1 MSQQNIDFGTFPD
14 DPSADAIRTAFQ
26 KVQDNFDEVYAS
38 TANAAVLSVNR
49 TAGRGISVNSPTGNV
64 IVEANVAS
72 LSISSVTLRVGTS
85 PNPVTNSAIYT
96 NYSQTLYVEIP
107 NTLSISNLI
116 TSGNISA
123 GGNLTSLNA
132 SLGNAVVAN
141 YFVGDG
147 SQISNITA
155 SASNIANVAGTVS
168 QNAQSNI
175 TSLGTL
181 TSLSVSGNI
190 TAGNIYA
197 NAGIIGAQYFTG
209 DGSNLANIQV
219 ANVSGTIAN
228 ANYASYAGD
237 VINSSQ
243 SNITTVGS
251 LASLS
256 VVGNANVGNI
266 GATNG
271 VFTSISGEGGN
282 LSNITGA
289 NVSGFVPNAN
299 IANTAFAVA
308 GANVSGT
315 VSSATTAGT
324 ITTNAQPNI
333 TSTGTLTSLSVSGN
347 ANIGNVGTSI
357 ITATGTITGGNLATA
372 GNLSVGGNT
381 TLGNLS
387 VTGILNAGDIT
398 VGSISNGTSIVD
410 IIGVSGNVTTTVA
423 GVANV
428 LVITTTGANIDGTLS
443 VSGNITAG
451 NISATTFTGNLTG
464 NATRATTA
472 GTLTTNAQPNITSL
486 GTLTSLSVS
495 GNSNLGNVGNVKITG
510 SAGYLQN
517 DGSGNLSFVTVITQV
532 IPGTANS
539 ILLSSGLN
547 GIDASGNIKF
557 NDPQL
562 DIIGNLSVTGNAN
575 VGNIGATNIVG
586 TLTTNAQPNITSV
599 GTLAGLTLNANLNS
613 NSNIVLN
620 NVNANIST
628 LGNMTANVYF
638 GNGSQ
643 LTGVT
648 AATAGTVTTAA
659 QPNITSTGTL
669 TSLAVTGNISAGNMS
684 ATTFTGALTGLASSA
699 TVAAS
704 ANSVA
709 LANVVGVGNIASI
722 NKDGNASNILYGN
735 GIFAST
741 PTMYAN
747 INVATFLASYGSN
760 TITTTGNV
768 NVGNIIGNGQ
778 ALTGLAGA
786 NVSGAVTYAT
796 TANSVAGANVSGQV
810 GNALVAGTVYTNA
823 QTNITSVGTLTSLS
837 VSGNITGANI
847 IATSYHIRSVGTGI
861 SAAGSSQGTGTAL
874 TKEINIVS
882 TVSSGANGVVLP
894 TAVVGM
900 MITIT
905 NTTANSLLVYPASSG
920 AINSLGTNVA
930 FTQGTTTIQ
939 FIAPTSTQWYTVGAT
954 YA

>member
-26 KVQDNFDEVYAS
+26 KVQENFDEVYAS

-96 NYSQTLYVEIP
+96 NYSQTLYIEIP
-107 NTLSISNLI
+107 NTLSISNLV

-155 SASNIANVAGTVS
+155 GASNIANVAGTVS

-190 TAGNIYA
+190 IAGNIYS
-197 NAGIIGAQYFTG
+197 NTGIIGAQYFTG
-209 DGSNLANIQV
+209 DGSNLSNIQV
-219 ANVSGTIAN
+219 SNVSGTIAN

-237 VINSSQ
+237 IINSSQ
-243 SNITTVGS
+243 SNITLVGS
-251 LASLS
+251 LANLS

-271 VFTSISGEGGN
+271 IFTNVNGDGGN

-289 NVSGFVPNAN
+289 NVTGTVANATN
-299 IANTAFAVA
+299 ATTANSVA

-324 ITTNAQPNI
+324 VTTNAQPNI
-333 TSTGTLTSLSVSGN
+333 TSTGTLTTVTVSGN
-347 ANIGNVGTSI
+347 ANIGNIGTSI
-357 ITATGTITGGNLATA
+357 ITASGTITGGNLATL
-372 GNLSVGGNT
+372 GNLSVNGNT
-381 TLGNLS
+381 TVGNLS
-387 VTGILNAGDIT
+387 VTGTLNAGDIT

-410 IIGVSGNVTTTVA
+410 IIGVSGNVTTSVA

-428 LVITTTGANIDGTLS
+428 LVVTTTGANIDGTLS

-451 NISATTFTGNLTG
+451 NIGATTFTGNLTG

-472 GTLTTNAQPNITSL
+472 GTVTTNAQPNITST

-495 GNSNLGNVGNVKITG
+495 GNSNLGAVGNVKITG
-510 SAGYLQN
+510 AAGYLQN

-539 ILLSSGLN
+539 ILLSSGAN
-547 GIDASGNIKF
+547 GIDASANIKF

-562 DIIGNLSVTGNAN
+562 AITGTLSVSGNAN

-599 GTLAGLTLNANLNS
+599 GILAGLTLNNTLNS

-628 LGNMTANVYF
+628 LGNISANYFIGNIQGANVIGAVANATF
-638 GNGSQ
+638 A
-643 LTGVT
+643 VT
-648 AATAGTVTTAA
+648 AGTTTTAGTVTTAA
-659 QPNITSTGTL
+659 QPNITSVGTLTSVSVSGNANVGNIGATSGVFTNVSGNGSSLTAITGANVTGTVANATYAVTAGSATTAGTVTTAAQSNITSLGTL
-669 TSLAVTGNISAGNMS
+669 TSL
-684 ATTFTGALTGLASSA
+684 
-699 TVAAS
+699 
-704 ANSVA
+704 
-709 LANVVGVGNIASI
+709 NVS
-722 NKDGNASNILYGN
+722 GNA
-735 GIFAST
+735 
-741 PTMYAN
+741 
-747 INVATFLASYGSN
+747 
-760 TITTTGNV
+760 
-768 NVGNIIGNGQ
+768 NVGNI
-778 ALTGLAGA
+778 GA
-786 NVSGAVTYAT
+786 TSGVFTNVSGNGSSL
-796 TANSVAGANVSGQV
+796 TAITGANVSGQV
-810 GNALVAGTVYTNA
+810 GNALVASTVYTNA
-823 QTNITSVGTLTSLS
+823 QPNITSVGTLTSLS

-847 IATSYHIRSVGTGI
+847 IATNYNIRSVGIGI
-861 SAAGSSQGTGTAL
+861 LAAGSSQGTGTAL

-882 TVSSGANGVVLP
+882 TVASGANGVVLP
-894 TAVVGM
+894 TAVAGM

-920 AINSLGTNVA
+920 AINSLGTNIA

>member
-49 TAGRGISVNSPTGNV
+49 TAGRGITVNSPTGNV

-96 NYSQTLYVEIP
+96 NYSQTLYIEIP
-107 NTLSISNLI
+107 NTLSISNLV

-155 SASNIANVAGTVS
+155 GASNIANVAGTVS

-190 TAGNIYA
+190 IAGNVYA

-209 DGSNLANIQV
+209 DGSNLTNIQV
-219 ANVSGTIAN
+219 ANVTGTIAN

-237 VINSSQ
+237 IINSSQ
-243 SNITTVGS
+243 SNITLVGS
-251 LASLS
+251 LANLS

-271 VFTSISGEGGN
+271 VFTNVSGNGAN
-282 LSNITGA
+282 LSSITGA
-289 NVSGFVPNAN
+289 NITGTVANATYATT
-299 IANTAFAVA
+299 ANSVA

-324 ITTNAQPNI
+324 VTTNAQPNI
-333 TSTGTLTSLSVSGN
+333 TSTGTLTTVSVSGN

-372 GNLSVGGNT
+372 GNLSVTGNT
-381 TLGNLS
+381 TIGNLS
-387 VTGILNAGDIT
+387 VTGTLNAGDIT

-410 IIGVSGNVTTTVA
+410 IIGVSGNVTTSVNGTS
-423 GVANV
+423 NV
-428 LVITTTGANIDGTLS
+428 IVVTSTGANIDGTLS

-451 NISATTFTGNLTG
+451 NIGATTFTGNLTG

-472 GTLTTNAQPNITSL
+472 GTVTTNAQPNITST

-495 GNSNLGNVGNVKITG
+495 GNSNLGAVGNVRITG
-510 SAGYLQN
+510 AAGYLQN

-539 ILLSSGLN
+539 ILLSSGTN
-547 GIDASGNIKF
+547 GIDASANIKF

-562 DIIGNLSVTGNAN
+562 DITGTLSVSGNAN

-628 LGNMTANVYF
+628 LGNISANYFIGNIQGANV
-638 GNGSQ
+638 
-643 LTGVT
+643 TGTV
-648 AATAGTVTTAA
+648 ANANYATNAGTAYSVSA
-659 QPNITSTGTL
+659 
-669 TSLAVTGNISAGNMS
+669 GNISGTINLANF
-684 ATTFTGALTGLASSA
+684 ATT
-699 TVAAS
+699 

-709 LANVVGVGNIASI
+709 GGNVSGTVANATYAITAGTAYSVSAGNISGTINLAN
-722 NKDGNASNILYGN
+722 
-735 GIFAST
+735 FAT
-741 PTMYAN
+741 TAN
-747 INVATFLASYGSN
+747 SVAG
-760 TITTTGNV
+760 G
-768 NVGNIIGNGQ
+768 
-778 ALTGLAGA
+778 

-796 TANSVAGANVSGQV
+796 TANSVAGGNVSGAV
-810 GNALVAGTVYTNA
+810 TYATTANSVAGGNVSGTVSSATTAGTVTTAA
-823 QTNITSVGTLTSLS
+823 QGNITSVGTLTSLS

-847 IATSYHIRSVGTGI
+847 IATNYNIRSVGTGI
-861 SAAGSSQGTGTAL
+861 TAAGSSQGTGTAL

-894 TAVVGM
+894 TAVAGM
-900 MITIT
+900 VINIT
-905 NTTANSLLVYPASSG
+905 NSTANTMIVYPVTG
-920 AINSLGTNVA
+920 GQINSLGTNA
-930 FTQGTTTIQ
+930 GFSLGTTTIQ

>member
-26 KVQDNFDEVYAS
+26 KVQENFDEVYSS
-38 TANAAVLSVNR
+38 TANAAVLSINR
-49 TAGRGISVNSPTGNV
+49 TAGRGITVNSPTGNV

-72 LSISSVTLRVGTS
+72 ISISSVTLRVGTT

-96 NYSQTLYVEIP
+96 NFSQTLYVEIP
-107 NTLSISNLI
+107 NTLSISNLV

-141 YFVGDG
+141 YFIGDG
-147 SQISNITA
+147 SQLTNITSSTA
-155 SASNIANVAGTVS
+155 NVANVAGTVS
-168 QNAQSNI
+168 QNAQANI

-181 TSLSVSGNI
+181 ASLSVSGNI
-190 TAGNIYA
+190 IAGNIYA
-197 NAGIIGAQYFTG
+197 NAGIIEAQYLKG
-209 DGSNLANIQV
+209 DGSNL
-219 ANVSGTIAN
+219 T
-228 ANYASYAGD
+228 
-237 VINSSQ
+237 
-243 SNITTVGS
+243 
-251 LASLS
+251 
-256 VVGNANVGNI
+256 
-266 GATNG
+266 
-271 VFTSISGEGGN
+271 N
-282 LSNITGA
+282 LSI
-289 NVSGFVPNAN
+289 
-299 IANTAFAVA
+299 A

-315 VSSATTAGT
+315 VSSANTAGT
-324 ITTNAQPNI
+324 VTTNAQPNI

-347 ANIGNVGTSI
+347 ANIGNVGTGI
-357 ITATGTITGGNLATA
+357 ITATDTITGGNLATT
-372 GNLSVGGNT
+372 GTLSAGGNT

-387 VTGILNAGDIT
+387 VTGLLSAGDIT
-398 VGSISNGTSIVD
+398 VGSISNGTSNVD
-410 IIGVSGNVTTTVA
+410 IVGISGNVITSVA

-428 LVITTTGANIDGTLS
+428 LVVTTTGANIAGTLNA
-443 VSGNITAG
+443 SGNINAG
-451 NISATTFTGNLTG
+451 NVSATTFTGALSG
-464 NATRATTA
+464 AATSATTA
-472 GTLTTNAQPNITSL
+472 GTVTTNAQPNITSL
-486 GTLTSLSVS
+486 GTLTSLSVN

-517 DGSGNLSFVTVITQV
+517 DGAGNLTFVSVITQV

-539 ILLSSGLN
+539 ILLSSGAN
-547 GIDASGNIKF
+547 GIDASANIKF

-562 DIIGNLSVTGNAN
+562 DITGNLSATGN
-575 VGNIGATNIVG
+575 ITGAYIAG
-586 TLTTNAQPNITSV
+586 TLTTGLQSNITAV
-599 GTLAGLTLNANLNS
+599 GTLSSLALSGNLNS
-613 NSNIVLN
+613 DSNIVLN

-643 LTGVT
+643 LIGIT

-684 ATTFTGALTGLASSA
+684 ATLFTGALTGLASSA

-735 GIFAST
+735 GVFAST
-741 PTMYAN
+741 PTMYSN
-747 INVATFLASYGSN
+747 SNVATFLSSYGSN

-786 NVSGAVTYAT
+786 NVSG
-796 TANSVAGANVSGQV
+796 QV

-823 QTNITSVGTLTSLS
+823 QPNITSVGTLTSLS
-837 VSGNITGANI
+837 ASGNITSANI
-847 IATSYHIRSVGTGI
+847 IATNYHIRSVGTGI
-861 SAAGSSQGTGTAL
+861 LAAGSTQGDGTIL
-874 TKEINIVS
+874 TKEFNQVS
-882 TVSSGANGVVLP
+882 TVSSGQGVVLP
-894 TAVVGM
+894 NGVAGM
-900 MITIT
+900 SITIT
-905 NTTANSLLVYPASSG
+905 NSSANSLLVYPASG
-920 AINSLGTNVA
+920 GVINSLSTNASYSHPAAGTLQYI
-930 FTQGTTTIQ
+930 TLTG
-939 FIAPTSTQWYTVGAT
+939 TQWYTLTAV
-954 YA
+954 YV